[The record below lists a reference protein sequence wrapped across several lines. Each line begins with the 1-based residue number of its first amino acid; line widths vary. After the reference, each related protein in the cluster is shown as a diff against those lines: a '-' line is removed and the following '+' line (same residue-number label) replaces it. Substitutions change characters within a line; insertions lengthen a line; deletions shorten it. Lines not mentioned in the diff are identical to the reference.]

1 MASIL
6 KVDEMQGVTSAGD
19 ITITGEGGSATMQL
33 QQGVAKQWHYF
44 NHATTTV
51 NDSFNVSSI
60 TDVTTGQYD
69 PQATNSMNSTNYSI
83 FAHAQAEANNAS
95 FAYYGYS
102 RATGSHR
109 RFNYDNGAGRDEQ
122 FTDGALIGDL
132 A

>member
-1 MASIL
+1 MSTIKADNL
-6 KVDEMQGVTSAGD
+6 TGKTTAGDVTVTS
-19 ITITGEGGSATMQL
+19 EGGAATFQL
-33 QQGVAKQWHYF
+33 QQGLVKQWHYF

-69 PQATNSMNSTNYSI
+69 PQTTNNMSAVNYSI
-83 FAHAQAEANNAS
+83 FAHAQAEASNSS

-122 FTDGALIGDL
+122 YTDGALVGDL

>member
-1 MASIL
+1 MAGKIVADTLEHSTAGSIATNY
-6 KVDEMQGVTSAGD
+6 VV
-19 ITITGEGGSATMQL
+19 EGS
-33 QQGVAKQWHYF
+33 AKQWHYF

-83 FAHAQAEANNAS
+83 FAHAQAEASNSS
-95 FAYYGYS
+95 FAYYGYN

-122 FTDGALIGDL
+122 YTDGAILGDL